1 MWGELIIHPMYQTDM
16 KQTEKWL
23 PIAEKKAQSELT
35 FLRQQIR
42 ALDAFYSVNR
52 LPEIN
57 QLRRNISGEIR
68 MVRRSLRAERYK
80 AVLRGDLSPEKYRPS
95 PTQKLASAKVI
106 PFESANIDA
115 EQRELLLVS

>member
-1 MWGELIIHPMYQTDM
+1 VGCQNDAPLNFLSNM
-16 KQTEKWL
+16 KKTEKWL

-68 MVRRSLRAERYK
+68 MVRSSLRDERYK

-95 PTQKLASAKVI
+95 PTQKPASAEVI
-106 PFESANIDA
+106 PFEPTNTDA

>member
-1 MWGELIIHPMYQTDM
+1 M

-42 ALDAFYSVNR
+42 ALDAFQSINH
-52 LPEIN
+52 LSEIT
-57 QLRRNISGEIR
+57 QQRRIISAAIKIA
-68 MVRRSLRAERYK
+68 RREFRNEKYK

-95 PTQKLASAKVI
+95 PTQKPASAEVI
-106 PFESANIDA
+106 PFEPTNTDT

>member
-1 MWGELIIHPMYQTDM
+1 MPLLFLCM
-16 KQTEKWL
+16 KETKSWL
-23 PIAEKKAQSELT
+23 RIAEKKAQSELT

-42 ALDAFYSVNR
+42 SLDAFYSVNR

-68 MVRRSLRAERYK
+68 MVRRSLRDERYK

-95 PTQKLASAKVI
+95 PTQKPASAEVI
-106 PFESANIDA
+106 PFEPTNTDA

>member
-1 MWGELIIHPMYQTDM
+1 MPLLFLCM
-16 KQTEKWL
+16 KETKSWL
-23 PIAEKKAQSELT
+23 RIAEKKAQSELT

-42 ALDAFYSVNR
+42 AIDTFYSVNR

-57 QLRRNISGEIR
+57 QWRRNLSSEIKR
-68 MVRRSLRAERYK
+68 ARRSLRDERYK

-95 PTQKLASAKVI
+95 PPRKNEPSEIITLEPVTAT
-106 PFESANIDA
+106 